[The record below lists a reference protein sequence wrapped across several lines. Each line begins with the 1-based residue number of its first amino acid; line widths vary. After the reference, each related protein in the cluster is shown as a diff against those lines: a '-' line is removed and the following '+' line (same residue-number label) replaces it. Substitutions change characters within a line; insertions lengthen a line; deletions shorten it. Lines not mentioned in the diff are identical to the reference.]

1 MREYLL
7 EVSVKAYSSPL
18 YETQKRAGKKSN
30 NNGLN

>member
-1 MREYLL
+1 
-7 EVSVKAYSSPL
+7 VKAYSSPL

>member
-18 YETQKRAGKKSN
+18 YETQKRAGKKIK
-30 NNGLN
+30 